1 MGLDECVSAMFRFE
15 SVWREYTHNGKDGS
29 VKWLGKDDEIR
40 IAKTL
45 GELEGQLREL
55 VLKYQ

>member
-1 MGLDECVSAMFRFE
+1 MSFDECVSAMFRFE

-29 VKWLGKDDEIR
+29 VKWLGKDNEIR

-45 GELEGQLREL
+45 DELEEQLKGL